1 MVTEALKA
9 CVGIG
14 IGQMA
19 NNKPV
24 IDNKTVAKWQSIVDI
39 AARIVDV
46 PASLVMKTDAPD
58 HAVLVSSKN
67 EDNPYFVGQSFE
79 LNPKLYCNAVL
90 ENCDELLVHDASND
104 PEWNDNEDLKH
115 GMSFYIGYPL
125 QWPDGSL
132 FGTICVLDSRDN
144 QKAVLYKDLLI
155 EFRGAIE
162 SDLALLVENT
172 ERRRLEG
179 ELQKSLNVLEDRV
192 AERTQDLT
200 LANQSLREE
209 ITRRKKA
216 QQALGLR
223 EKELEEVNTA
233 LRVLLT
239 QMEVSRTESEEQIL
253 KRINDLVLPHIEK
266 IKQNASAND
275 SIINYIDL
283 LESNLRQITSSFAG
297 HLSQAM
303 DGLTST
309 EVEIAQ
315 LVMSG
320 NSTKDIANILSR
332 EKSTVDFHRNN
343 IRKKLRIEDRARDLR
358 THLLSLH

>member
-1 MVTEALKA
+1 
-9 CVGIG
+9 
-14 IGQMA
+14 MA
-19 NNKPV
+19 KSKPV
-24 IDNKTVAKWQSIVDI
+24 VHKNIIAKWQNIVDLT
-39 AARIVDV
+39 ARIIDV

-58 HAVLVSSKN
+58 HAVLVSSKG
-67 EDNPYFVGQSFE
+67 DKNPYTVGQTFE

-90 ENCDELLVHDASND
+90 EICDELLVCDAHCD
-104 PEWNDNEDLKH
+104 PDWNDNEDLKD

-125 QWPDGSL
+125 QWPDGTL
-132 FGTICVLDSRDN
+132 FGTICVLDRRDN
-144 QKAVLYKDLLI
+144 QKAVLYKDLLV
-155 EFRGAIE
+155 EFRGVIE
-162 SDLALLVENT
+162 RDLALLVENT

-179 ELQKSLNVLEDRV
+179 ELQVSLNVLETRV
-192 AERTQDLT
+192 TERTHDLT
-200 LANQSLREE
+200 CANQSLRTE
-209 ITRRKKA
+209 ISTRKKA
-216 QQALGLR
+216 QQVLGQR

-239 QMEVSRTESEEQIL
+239 QMEAARTASEEQIL
-253 KRINDLVLPHIEK
+253 KRINELVLPHIEK
-266 IKQNASAND
+266 IKHNADPNGA
-275 SIINYIDL
+275 ILTYLEL
-283 LESNLRQITSSFAG
+283 LENNLRQITSSFAG

-343 IRKKLRIEDRARDLR
+343 IRKKLRIDNRARDLR

>member
-1 MVTEALKA
+1 
-9 CVGIG
+9 
-14 IGQMA
+14 MA
-19 NNKPV
+19 EKKPV
-24 IDNKTVAKWQSIVDI
+24 IHKEIIAKWQDIVDLT
-39 AARIVDV
+39 ARIVEV

-58 HAVLVSSKN
+58 HAVLISSKGD
-67 EDNPYFVGQSFE
+67 DNPYFVGQSFE
-79 LNPKLYCNAVL
+79 LSPKLYCHAVL
-90 ENCDELLVHDASND
+90 EECDEIVVCDAHSD
-104 PEWNDNEDLKH
+104 PDWNDNEDLKH

-132 FGTICVLDSRDN
+132 FGTICVLDRSEN
-144 QKAVLYKDLLI
+144 KKALLYKDLLK
-155 EFRGAIE
+155 EFRGVIE
-162 SDLALLVENT
+162 RDLALLIEIG

-179 ELQKSLNVLEDRV
+179 ELQNSLDVLETRV
-192 AERTQDLT
+192 AERTQDLSE
-200 LANQSLREE
+200 ANQSLRDE
-209 ITRRKKA
+209 ITSRKKA
-216 QQALGLR
+216 QQALGHR

-239 QMEVSRTESEEQIL
+239 QMGASRGEFEEQIL

-266 IKQNASAND
+266 IKQNIQPND
-275 SIINYIDL
+275 TLLTYVEL
-283 LESNLRQITSSFAG
+283 LEGNLRQITSSFAG
-297 HLSQAM
+297 QLSQAL

-343 IRKKLRIEDRARDLR
+343 IRKKLRIENRARDLR